1 MNTYKPRYPQQSEI
15 EKRMFDPSKDKVS
28 PDVPEPASEEP
39 KKAPPPPPPPAK
51 KKAMGGSVKTYAK
64 GGVTRA
70 DGCAQRGKTRGRM
83 V

>member
-39 KKAPPPPPPPAK
+39 KKTPPPPPPAK
-51 KKAMGGSVKTYAK
+51 KKAMGGTTKAYAK

-70 DGCAQRGKTRGRM
+70 DGCVVKGRTKGRM

>member
-1 MNTYKPRYPQQSEI
+1 MNTYKPRYPQQSEM

-39 KKAPPPPPPPAK
+39 KKTPPPPPPAK
-51 KKAMGGSVKTYAK
+51 KKAMGGMTKSYAK

-70 DGCAQRGKTRGRM
+70 DGCAQRGKTKGRM